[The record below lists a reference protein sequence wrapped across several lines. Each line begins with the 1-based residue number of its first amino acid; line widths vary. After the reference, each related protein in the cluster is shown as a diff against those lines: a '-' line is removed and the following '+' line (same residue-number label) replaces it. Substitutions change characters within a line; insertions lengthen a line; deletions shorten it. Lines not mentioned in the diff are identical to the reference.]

1 MQHSQPSYRREE
13 KKQAGSGEFECDLMR
28 EKSARGADEIPFAPG
43 ERFVDGCEMSMGNF
57 PDEFGLREPLVV
69 SAALEMN
76 HGGESVQLI
85 REPAGEGI
93 F

>member
-1 MQHSQPSYRREE
+1 M
-13 KKQAGSGEFECDLMR
+13 
-28 EKSARGADEIPFAPG
+28 GASKIA
-43 ERFVDGCEMSMGNF
+43 
-57 PDEFGLREPLVV
+57 DEFGLREPLVV

-76 HGGESVQLI
+76 HSGESVQLI